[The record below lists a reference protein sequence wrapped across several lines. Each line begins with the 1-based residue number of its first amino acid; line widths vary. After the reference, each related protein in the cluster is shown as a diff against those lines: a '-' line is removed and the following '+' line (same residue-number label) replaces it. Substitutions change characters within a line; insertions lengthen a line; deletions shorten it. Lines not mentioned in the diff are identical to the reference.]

1 MAKIKLPRK
10 LKKELKKC
18 STLKPT
24 GRTTVFGYIIHKGR
38 NTKRTSKAIR
48 IAKQIDFSLFN
59 KTLLETLRSYDF
71 DFSCIQKNEQY
82 NLEDIFGWQVNNK
95 LL

>member
-18 STLKPT
+18 SA
-24 GRTTVFGYIIHKGR
+24 TVFGYIIHKGR
-38 NTKRTSKAIR
+38 NTKRTSKAIKV
-48 IAKQIDFSLFN
+48 AKQIDFNLFN
-59 KTLLETLRSYDF
+59 KTLLEKLRSYDF